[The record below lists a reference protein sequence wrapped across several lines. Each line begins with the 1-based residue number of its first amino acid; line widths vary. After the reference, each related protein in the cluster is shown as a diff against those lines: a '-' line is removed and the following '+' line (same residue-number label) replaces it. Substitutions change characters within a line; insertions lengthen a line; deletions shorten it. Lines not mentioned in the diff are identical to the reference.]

1 MSDHTPP
8 EYWDNRAQAQD
19 WLVDLLSDT
28 ENFGSWTV
36 GDTDDLCDEVFDT
49 TRSGWTMMIV
59 LRKPFR
65 RDPGALLAFAEE
77 FLTKRKGRD

>member
-1 MSDHTPP
+1 M
-8 EYWDNRAQAQD
+8 
-19 WLVDLLSDT
+19 DLLSDT

-36 GDTDDLCDEVFDT
+36 GDTDDLCDEVFDII
-49 TRSGWTMMIV
+49 RSGWTMMIV

-77 FLTKRKGRD
+77 YQANKERN